1 MLGRDSLKKLL
12 AQAAGFVGLSGI
24 GWLLDFCV
32 FAILGNVSPNVTAN
46 NFLSSWVGVT
56 FVFLFATRKVFQN
69 NSRISLKWKYAIYL
83 LYQLLLIALV
93 SRLLGFVNGLLLDY
107 VPFSLIRQFSGIIS
121 KILVTP
127 ITMLLNFIVMKNLIE
142 KL

>member
-1 MLGRDSLKKLL
+1 M
-12 AQAAGFVGLSGI
+12 I
-24 GWLLDFCV
+24 
-32 FAILGNVSPNVTAN
+32 AN
-46 NFLSSWVGVT
+46 NFLSSWMGVT
-56 FVFLFATRKVFQN
+56 FVLLFATRKVFRN

-83 LYQLLLIALV
+83 LYQLILIALV
-93 SRLLGFVNGLLLDY
+93 SQLLGFVNGLLLDY
-107 VPFSLIRQFSGIIS
+107 VHISLIEQFSGIAA

>member
-1 MLGRDSLKKLL
+1 MKKLL
-12 AQAAGFVGLSGI
+12 VQAIRFVGLSGI

-32 FAILGNVSPNVTAN
+32 FAILGNVSSNVISN
-46 NFLSSWVGVT
+46 NFLSSWMGVT
-56 FVFLFATRKVFQN
+56 FVFLFATRKVFRN

-83 LYQLLLIALV
+83 LYQLILIALV
-93 SRLLGFVNGLLLDY
+93 SQLLGFVNGLLLDY
-107 VPFSLIRQFSGIIS
+107 VHISLIEQFSGIAA

>member
-1 MLGRDSLKKLL
+1 MKKLL
-12 AQAAGFVGLSGI
+12 IQAAGFVGLSGI
-24 GWLLDFCV
+24 GWLLDFGV
-32 FAILGNVSPNVTAN
+32 FAILGHFFSNVTAN
-46 NFLSSWVGVT
+46 NFISSWVGVT
-56 FVFLFATRKVFQN
+56 FVFLFATRKVFRN

-83 LYQLLLIALV
+83 LYQLILIALV
-93 SRLLGFVNGLLLDY
+93 SQLLGFVNGLLLDY
-107 VPFSLIRQFSGIIS
+107 VHISLIEQFSGIAA

>member
-1 MLGRDSLKKLL
+1 MKKLL
-12 AQAAGFVGLSGI
+12 VQAIRLVGLSGI

-32 FAILGNVSPNVTAN
+32 FAILGNVSSNVIAN
-46 NFLSSWVGVT
+46 NFLSSWMGVT
-56 FVFLFATRKVFQN
+56 FVFLFATRKVFRN

-83 LYQLLLIALV
+83 LYQLILIALV
-93 SRLLGFVNGLLLDY
+93 SQLLGFVNGLLLDY
-107 VPFSLIRQFSGIIS
+107 VHISLIEQFSGIAA

>member
-1 MLGRDSLKKLL
+1 MKKLL
-12 AQAAGFVGLSGI
+12 VQAIRFVGLSGI

-32 FAILGNVSPNVTAN
+32 FAILGNVSSNVIAN
-46 NFLSSWVGVT
+46 NFLSSWMGVT
-56 FVFLFATRKVFQN
+56 FVFLFATRKVFRN
-69 NSRISLKWKYAIYL
+69 NSRIPLKWKYAIYL
-83 LYQLLLIALV
+83 LYQLILIALV
-93 SRLLGFVNGLLLDY
+93 SQLLGFVNGLLLDY
-107 VPFSLIRQFSGIIS
+107 VHISLIEQFSGIAA

>member
-1 MLGRDSLKKLL
+1 MKKLL
-12 AQAAGFVGLSGI
+12 VQAIRFVGLSGI

-32 FAILGNVSPNVTAN
+32 FAILGNVSSNVIAN
-46 NFLSSWVGVT
+46 NFLSSWMGVT
-56 FVFLFATRKVFQN
+56 FVFLFATRKVFRN

-83 LYQLLLIALV
+83 LYQLILIALV
-93 SRLLGFVNGLLLDY
+93 SQLLGFVNGLLLDY
-107 VPFSLIRQFSGIIS
+107 VHISLIEQFSGIAA
-121 KILVTP
+121 KILVNP

>member
-1 MLGRDSLKKLL
+1 MKKLL
-12 AQAAGFVGLSGI
+12 VQAIRFVGLSGI

-32 FAILGNVSPNVTAN
+32 FAILGNVSSNEIAN
-46 NFLSSWVGVT
+46 NFLSSWMGVT
-56 FVFLFATRKVFQN
+56 FVFLFATRKVFRN

-83 LYQLLLIALV
+83 LYQLILIALV
-93 SRLLGFVNGLLLDY
+93 SQLLGFVNGLLLDY
-107 VPFSLIRQFSGIIS
+107 VHISLIEQFSGIAA

>member
-1 MLGRDSLKKLL
+1 MKKLL
-12 AQAAGFVGLSGI
+12 VQAIRFVGLSGI

-32 FAILGNVSPNVTAN
+32 FAILGNVSSNVIAN
-46 NFLSSWVGVT
+46 NFLSSWMGVT
-56 FVFLFATRKVFQN
+56 FVFLFATRKVFRN

-83 LYQLLLIALV
+83 LYQLILIALV
-93 SRLLGFVNGLLLDY
+93 SQLLGFVNGLLLDY
-107 VPFSLIRQFSGIIS
+107 VHISLIEQFSGIAA

-127 ITMLLNFIVMKNLIE
+127 ITMPLNFIVMTNLIE

>member
-1 MLGRDSLKKLL
+1 MKKLL
-12 AQAAGFVGLSGI
+12 VQAIRFVGLSGI

-32 FAILGNVSPNVTAN
+32 FAILGNVSSNVIAN
-46 NFLSSWVGVT
+46 NFLSSWMGVT
-56 FVFLFATRKVFQN
+56 FVFLFATRKVFRN

-83 LYQLLLIALV
+83 LYQLILIALV
-93 SRLLGFVNGLLLDY
+93 SQLLGFVNGLLLDY
-107 VPFSLIRQFSGIIS
+107 VHISLIEQFSSIAA

>member
-1 MLGRDSLKKLL
+1 M
-12 AQAAGFVGLSGI
+12 QAIRFVGLSGI

-32 FAILGNVSPNVTAN
+32 FAILGNVSSNVIAN
-46 NFLSSWVGVT
+46 NFLSSWMGVT
-56 FVFLFATRKVFQN
+56 FVFLFATRKVFRN

-83 LYQLLLIALV
+83 LYQLILIALV
-93 SRLLGFVNGLLLDY
+93 SQLLGFVNGLLLDY
-107 VPFSLIRQFSGIIS
+107 VHISLIEQFSGIAA

>member
-1 MLGRDSLKKLL
+1 MEKLL
-12 AQAAGFVGLSGI
+12 VQAIRFVGLSGI

-32 FAILGNVSPNVTAN
+32 FAILGNVSSNVIAN
-46 NFLSSWVGVT
+46 NFLSSWMGVT
-56 FVFLFATRKVFQN
+56 FVFLFATRKVFRN

-83 LYQLLLIALV
+83 LYQLILIALV
-93 SRLLGFVNGLLLDY
+93 SQLLGFVNGLLLDY
-107 VPFSLIRQFSGIIS
+107 VHISLIEQFSGIAA

>member
-1 MLGRDSLKKLL
+1 MKKLL
-12 AQAAGFVGLSGI
+12 VQAIRFVGLSGI

-32 FAILGNVSPNVTAN
+32 FAILGNVSSNVIAN
-46 NFLSSWVGVT
+46 NFLSSWMGVT
-56 FVFLFATRKVFQN
+56 FVFLFATRKVFRN

-83 LYQLLLIALV
+83 LYQLILIALV
-93 SRLLGFVNGLLLDY
+93 SQLLGFVNGRLLDY
-107 VPFSLIRQFSGIIS
+107 VHISLIEQFSGIAA

>member
-1 MLGRDSLKKLL
+1 MKKLL
-12 AQAAGFVGLSGI
+12 VQAIRFVGLSGI

-32 FAILGNVSPNVTAN
+32 FAILGNVSSNVIAN
-46 NFLSSWVGVT
+46 NFLSSWMGVT
-56 FVFLFATRKVFQN
+56 FVFLFATRKVFRN

-83 LYQLLLIALV
+83 LYQLILIALV
-93 SRLLGFVNGLLLDY
+93 SQLLGFVNGLLLDY
-107 VPFSLIRQFSGIIS
+107 VHISLIEQFSGIAA